1 MSNVGRDS
9 GSGRRQRSRR
19 EFLRVG
25 VSVLGMMGLAAAC
38 APAAPA
44 TKPAES
50 KPAEPAKPAAAA
62 QTTAPTSVP
71 AAVPT
76 PIPAGQAA
84 PAAAK
89 AGPTGTLNILL
100 GSEPPSLDIQ
110 IVSNGRITYT
120 DNFYDTLVSPD
131 PTMKQHPS
139 LAESWERIDPLK
151 MRFKLRKGVKFQ
163 DGTPFTSE
171 AVVLAVKRL
180 TDPEM
185 KSQLQGFVDTV
196 QEATAVDDNT
206 VDVITKGPD
215 PILVARMSFLPIFS
229 PTALKKDPNSANTM
243 PIGTGPFR
251 IVEWTKGQQVKLTA
265 FDEYW
270 GPNKPTFKDVVIGF
284 RKEASVRVTALK
296 AGEAH
301 LIDNLTPELAASLP
315 KDQVVSTRSTET
327 MSIRF
332 NSKTGITT
340 DLRVRQAVA
349 YSIDRESI
357 VKDIYQG
364 FGEMANGQIYSD
376 LTLGFD
382 PNIKDY
388 PFDLEKAKQLV
399 KEAGVEGQEFVITG
413 ATANRWL
420 KDREIMEAVGAMIS
434 KTGLKANVKLVE
446 LADANN
452 YFYEVQNPV
461 VQASFTSPSSDLVD
475 ADRVLAN
482 YAKLG
487 GRASLYSHHDMEKLF
502 ETERAELDNE
512 KRGATMRQMS
522 KHIWDN
528 VVVTPIAQPHWIYGT
543 SAKFKFQ
550 AYPTGQIPMLRMQ
563 LSQ

>member
-1 MSNVGRDS
+1 MSSVGRDS
-9 GSGRRQRSRR
+9 SPGTRQRSRR

-25 VSVLGMMGLAAAC
+25 VGLLAVMGLSAAC

-44 TKPAES
+44 S
-50 KPAEPAKPAAAA
+50 KPSDAPKPAAAA
-62 QTTAPTSVP
+62 PTTVPTSVP

-76 PIPAGQAA
+76 PIPANQAAQAA

-100 GSEPPSLDIQ
+100 GAEPPSLDIQ
-110 IVSNGRITYT
+110 IVSNGRIYYT
-120 DNFYDTLVSPD
+120 DNIYDTLVSPD

-139 LAESWERIDPLK
+139 LAESWERIDPLR
-151 MRFKLRKGVKFQ
+151 MRFKLRKNVKFQ

-171 AVVLAVKRL
+171 AVVLAITRL
-180 TDPEM
+180 NDPNL
-185 KSQLQGFVDTV
+185 KSQLLGFLDTF
-196 QEATAVDDNT
+196 QEGVAVDDHT
-206 VDVITKGPD
+206 VDIVTRGPD
-215 PILVARMSFLPIFS
+215 PILIARTSFMPIFS

-251 IVEWTKGQQVKLTA
+251 VVEWTKGQQIKLTA

-270 GPNKPTFKDVVIGF
+270 GPNKPTVKDVVVGF
-284 RKEASVRVTALK
+284 RKEASVRLTALK

-301 LIDNLTPELAASLP
+301 LIDNLTPELAKSLP
-315 KDQVVSTRSTET
+315 PEQVVSTRSTET

-332 NSKTGITT
+332 NAKTGITT
-340 DLRVRQAVA
+340 DLRVRQAVTYA
-349 YSIDRESI
+349 IDRESI

-364 FGEMANGQIYSD
+364 FGEMAGGQIYSD
-376 LTLGFD
+376 LTLGYD
-382 PNIKDY
+382 KDIKDY
-388 PFDLEKAKQLV
+388 PYDVEKAKALI

-434 KTGLKANVKLVE
+434 KTGLKANVRLVE
-446 LADANN
+446 LAEANN
-452 YFYEVQNPV
+452 YFYEVANPV

-482 YAKLG
+482 YAKAG
-487 GRASLYSHHDMEKLF
+487 GRASLYSHPDMEKMF

-512 KRGATMRQMS
+512 KRGAVMRQMS
-522 KHIWDN
+522 KHVWDN
-528 VVVTPIAQPHWIYGT
+528 LPVTPIAQPHWIYGV
-543 SAKFKFQ
+543 SPKFKFQ

-563 LSQ
+563 LQQ